1 MSFKD
6 VTVDF
11 SREEWQQLDLAQK
24 SLYRDVML
32 ENYFNLISVGKH
44 SSTGNKAGL
53 FEYIFILSGIFFN
66 YLGFLRYVG
75 VLKTAGHLKCVIV
88 LSFCPMLLIIPL
100 GKKLSLWGIMKYTF
114 VLHELF

>member
-1 MSFKD
+1 MSVGEGLVSAGSFQVLSEEVSLRSVKNNQGSGSFKD

-44 SSTGNKAGL
+44 SSAG
-53 FEYIFILSGIFFN
+53 
-66 YLGFLRYVG
+66 
-75 VLKTAGHLKCVIV
+75 
-88 LSFCPMLLIIPL
+88 
-100 GKKLSLWGIMKYTF
+100 
-114 VLHELF
+114 